1 MRKFAAVAIV
11 SAALCLAVLIGT
23 RAIVLNGVH
32 DLGPAVNFNP
42 QVAVTTQPSPQ
53 LSPSMPATDQVEQ
66 P

>member
-1 MRKFAAVAIV
+1 VRKFAAVAIV

-53 LSPSMPATDQVEQ
+53 LSPSVPATDQVGQ

>member
-11 SAALCLAVLIGT
+11 SAALCLAVLI
-23 RAIVLNGVH
+23 H

-53 LSPSMPATDQVEQ
+53 LSPSVPATDQVGQ

>member
-11 SAALCLAVLIGT
+11 CTVLCIAVLIGT

-32 DLGPAVNFNP
+32 DLGPAVNFDP
-42 QVAVTTQPSPQ
+42 QVAVTTQQSPQ
-53 LSPSMPATDQVEQ
+53 LSPSVPATDKVGQ